1 MDDGEWQFQ
10 LNLRDAETEWDNL
23 TDQDELRSL
32 EDYEKRFADRF
43 NERMAEEREAGTKPR
58 VLQPWTGDP
67 MTPLYLRPPFN
78 E

>member
-1 MDDGEWQFQ
+1 MDDGEWEFQ
-10 LNLRDAETEWDNL
+10 MNLRDAETEWDNL
-23 TDQDELRSL
+23 TDQDSLKQL

-43 NERMAEEREAGTKPR
+43 NKRMAEEREAGAKPR
-58 VLQPWTGDP
+58 VLQPWTGDR